1 MNPSKNASTN
11 KAIETLMDG
20 LVDYAGLFPPS
31 KLPMKQAVENY
42 GVYTRSEHAGFL
54 GRFICPVTKVMDLTE
69 HGAILMPG
77 TYATSGYREMADDL
91 PAWSISGIIDGDL
104 DECLDVIAEFNE
116 HHRHEEHGLARVD
129 SIEMRI
135 DDPTDVDEALDLIP
149 DEITPSFEFPRSAI
163 FGGDPRGFIASL
175 AGNDS
180 LAKIRCGG
188 VTPDLIPTP
197 EDIAR
202 FIHACH
208 SADVAFKAT
217 AGLHHPVRAEHNLT
231 YEDNPPRGTMHGF
244 LNVFLAAALVR
255 VAGIDHATTVQVLE
269 ETDAAAFVLTNT
281 DAGWRE
287 YTINLLELSRVREA
301 FATSYGSCSFTEPT
315 DDLKSLRLL

>member
-1 MNPSKNASTN
+1 MNTSKY
-11 KAIETLMDG
+11 KAIETLLDG
-20 LVDYAGLFPPS
+20 LIDYAGLFPPS

-42 GVYTRSEHAGFL
+42 GKYTRSEHAQFL
-54 GRFICPVTKVMDLTE
+54 GRFISPVSKLMDLTE

-91 PAWSISGIIDGDL
+91 PGWSVSGIIDIDL
-104 DECLDVIAEFNE
+104 DEALDVIAEFNN
-116 HHRHEEHGLARVD
+116 HHKHEEHGLARVD
-129 SIEMRI
+129 AIEMRI
-135 DDPTDVDEALDLIP
+135 DDPSDIDEALDLIP
-149 DEITPSFEFPRSAI
+149 DEITPSFEIPRSAI
-163 FGGDPRGFIASL
+163 FGGDPRGYVAAL
-175 AGNDS
+175 AGTDS
-180 LAKIRCGG
+180 LAKVRCGG
-188 VTPDLIPTP
+188 ITSDLIPST

-231 YEDNPPRGTMHGF
+231 YEDSPPRGTMHGF

-269 ETDAAAFVLTNT
+269 ETDAEAFVLTNT
-281 DAGWRE
+281 DAGWRD

-315 DDLKSLRLL
+315 DDLKQLGLL